1 MASVPHD
8 DFEELHK
15 LVHDGNLEE
24 LKAFLSA
31 NNVDISDPMFW
42 FDDERG
48 VQQYSPIVIA
58 LMFNQVEITRFLLEH
73 FPKAFSIDHH
83 FPIFGAHHGLL
94 GSLLHVALVFS
105 AASKR
110 DAGLVKSV
118 LDAGASPNDSDS
130 EGSSP
135 LHVLLKMRADDI
147 SVLRCLIKYGADVNA
162 VDSAGNTP
170 LLVLVSR
177 LVMPPSI
184 HREAICCLAVHGAD
198 VNAAN
203 ELGVTPLMAA
213 AKLHS
218 ALPIIQCLLEKGANP
233 NVLDRRGFS
242 VLHHVVLYTNTRSVR
257 QTDRDSS
264 NLQELLSKGANPLF
278 QSAPC
283 WNEERQQYV
292 PCPLYI
298 AASRGFEDEV
308 EEFLKH
314 PQCPLVCKAEAYLL
328 LASTEIDKNG
338 LSLRSQELWSEA
350 LSIFEENNIHP
361 AYLPPIEAY
370 GNRVEIQ
377 SVKEFQELVSSSTS
391 VHEVHYQSLII
402 RERCI
407 GMGYGCRS
415 LIEALTARARTLH
428 EERKH
433 SEGEWLFLHAMDIV
447 IHALDHVNIHSD
459 DIMESDHK
467 YALTDFSYFMSEWL
481 EKLCSKYVP
490 SFERFAEC
498 SIRLYNSLCRHIPE
512 CKQIE
517 HILRVI
523 LLFSVACEAT
533 LKSGSS
539 RVHYAIEELG
549 HQFVSKLLQD
559 PNTLSLLLESVSLVL
574 LKEYNVGVRVP
585 DFCRLNF
592 DHSLDRRGL
601 VLTMSNALLRW
612 GVYKLIDQ
620 PNSEGQR
627 FLHLAVQSKYAVVVV
642 PILLEYSPHLDAVD
656 ADGKTAFDLCTS
668 DKLRSLFPSTPHPL
682 SCQAAKVVVSENIP
696 YQELDLPAHIKSLI
710 SLHDC
715 HHLHKE
721 KGDNTNE

>member
-1 MASVPHD
+1 MASVPRD
-8 DFEELHK
+8 DYGVLNQ
-15 LVHDGNLEE
+15 LVRDGKLEE

-31 NNVDISDPMFW
+31 NNVDISDPVFR
-42 FDDERG
+42 FEDERD
-48 VQQYSPIVIA
+48 QYSPIVIA
-58 LMFNQVEITRFLLEH
+58 LIFKQVEIARFLLEH
-73 FPKAFSIDHH
+73 YLKAFSIDHH
-83 FPIFGAHHGLL
+83 STICGTPHGFRLR
-94 GSLLHVALVFS
+94 GSLLHVALEFS
-105 AASKR
+105 AASER
-110 DAGLVKSV
+110 AGLVKFV
-118 LDAGASPNDSDS
+118 IDAGVSPNDSDS
-130 EGSSP
+130 DGRSP
-135 LHVLLKMRADDI
+135 LHVLLKVWSDDI

-170 LLVLVSR
+170 LLVLVTD
-177 LVMPPSI
+177 LVMPPSV
-184 HREAICCLAVHGAD
+184 HREAICCLVDHGAD

-203 ELGVTPLMAA
+203 ELGVTPLMISIAT
-213 AKLHS
+213 KLRHT
-218 ALPIIQCLLEKGANP
+218 AIPNIQCLLENGADP
-233 NVLDRRGFS
+233 NVLDRRGYS
-242 VLHHVVLYTNTRSVR
+242 VLHHVVFHTSSIDPTYRNSSV
-257 QTDRDSS
+257 
-264 NLQELLSKGANPLF
+264 LEELLSKGANPLF
-278 QSAPC
+278 QSATC
-283 WNEERQQYV
+283 SNEERQQYV

-298 AASRGFEDEV
+298 AASVGNECIV

-350 LSIFEENNIHP
+350 LSIYEENDIHP

-370 GNRVEIQ
+370 GNRVEIR
-377 SVKEFQELVSSSTS
+377 SVKEFQEMVSSSTS

-407 GMGYGCRS
+407 GMGSGCRS
-415 LIEALTARARTLH
+415 LIEALAARATTLH
-428 EERKH
+428 EEGKH
-433 SEGEWLFLHAMDIV
+433 SEGEQLFLHSMDIV
-447 IHALDHVNIHSD
+447 IHALDHVNVHSD

-481 EKLCSKYVP
+481 EELCSKCVP

-517 HILRVI
+517 HILRVV
-523 LLFSVACEAT
+523 LLLSVACEAT

-574 LKEYNVGVRVP
+574 LNKYDFVVP
-585 DFCRLNF
+585 SDFYHGYL
-592 DHSLDRRGL
+592 DHLDRRGHL
-601 VLTMSNALLRW
+601 MSNALLRW
-612 GVYKLIDQ
+612 GAYKFLDQ

-627 FLHLAVQSKYAVVVV
+627 FLHLAVQSKYAAEVV

-668 DKLRSLFPSTPHPL
+668 DELRSLFPSTPHPL

-715 HHLHKE
+715 HHMHKE
-721 KGDNTNE
+721 KGNVHV